1 MRKVLVKKKR
11 YVDSVSLMSVAGRV
25 NELEGVENS
34 EVAMATII
42 NQRVLK
48 EEGYELPS
56 DITPDDLVIAVD
68 CESEK
73 RCDEAIQAAMDIID
87 RKNVESDVEFTSL
100 DDPELK
106 AETFDLCQISLPG
119 EYVYTEAI
127 KALDKGLD
135 LFIFSDNVTLD
146 EERKIK
152 EYGKKKGKLVMGP
165 DAGVGLI
172 NGVALAAGSMN
183 SFGPIG
189 IVGASGSGAQEVACL
204 IEHRG
209 LGVSQIIGTGGRDL
223 YPEIGGITML
233 EGIEALEKDDN
244 TKVIVLVSKLADIN
258 VMDKVLYRADECKKP
273 VIAIFLGSDESL
285 FEKHKVEA
293 AFSLEEAGLK
303 AVEKITGVKQDPQF
317 SDEEIKQLAK
327 EEVAKLPLERKYF
340 RGLYCGGTFTE
351 EGLLYFSR
359 HNKNILL
366 HSNLSNKYAEKLAD
380 SHKSVGH
387 TILDMGAE
395 DFTAEAPHPVF
406 NPELRLKRLR
416 EELKDPEVGVVL
428 LDFITGPGVAR
439 DPIGSHAKEIKK
451 LRDSGLPVIFI
462 ANICGSDNDP
472 QNIKEKVK
480 LLKDAGVI
488 VTGSNYESAKIASA
502 MMDELERRQV
512 NG

>member
-1 MRKVLVKKKR
+1 MKKVLVKKKR

-25 NELEGVENS
+25 NELPGVENC
-34 EVAMATII
+34 EVAMATVI

-68 CESEK
+68 CESLEK
-73 RCDEAIQAAMDIID
+73 CDEAIQAAMDIID
-87 RKNVESDVEFTSL
+87 RKNVSSDVEFTSL
-100 DDPELK
+100 DDAELK
-106 AETFDLCQISLPG
+106 AETYDLCQISLPG

-152 EYGKKKGKLVMGP
+152 EYGKVKGKLVMGP

-183 SFGPIG
+183 SLGPVG
-189 IVGASGSGAQEVACL
+189 IVGASGSGAQEVACI
-204 IEHRG
+204 IEHKG

-233 EGIEALEKDDN
+233 EGIEKLEKDDN
-244 TKVIVLVSKLADIN
+244 TKIIILVSKLAN
-258 VMDKVLYRADECKKP
+258 LEVMDKVLYRADECKKP

-285 FEKHKVEA
+285 FKNHKVDA
-293 AFSLEEAGLK
+293 AFSLEEAAFKG
-303 AVEKITGVKQDPQF
+303 VEKITGEMPKPHF
-317 SDEEIKQLAK
+317 SDEEILKLAK
-327 EEVAKLPLERKYF
+327 EEVEKLPKERKYF

-359 HNKNILL
+359 HNKDVKL
-366 HSNLSNKYAEKLAD
+366 HTNLENKYAEKLED

-416 EELKDPEVGVVL
+416 EELKDPTVGVVL

-439 DPIGSHAKEIKK
+439 DPITSHAKEIKK
-451 LRDSGLPVIFI
+451 IKEAGIPVIFI
-462 ANICGSDNDP
+462 ANVCGSDNDP

-502 MMDELERRQV
+502 MMDELERR
-512 NG
+512 